1 METTRKWGVAVNE
14 LLDVRD
20 LTVAFQSK
28 DKSKSLIPALDS
40 VTFTIK
46 RGETLG
52 LVGESGCGK
61 TLSSLAVMGLLPESA
76 RVQSG
81 QLVFDGED
89 LLALKAAEHN
99 KVRGVRIGMIFQ
111 DPMTSLSPYYTIGN
125 QLMEGMRYHLA
136 MTKRQAK
143 ERGIELLRRVGIPE
157 PERVFTDYPAQ
168 LSGGMRQRVMIAIAI
183 SCEPD
188 LLIADEPTTALDVT
202 TQAQILE
209 LLGDLQREKGMS
221 LVLISHDLGV
231 IAEMCQRVVVMYAGQ
246 VIEQA
251 ESKALFASPTH
262 PYTRALLA
270 ATPRLSSK
278 QERFYS
284 IPGSVPAP
292 TEWGTGCRFRSRCE
306 QATDTCGEMPPLSRM
321 DGQRYVRCW
330 YAPDLQSTLPKE
342 VRA

>member
-1 METTRKWGVAVNE
+1 M
-14 LLDVRD
+14 LDVRD

-28 DKSKSLIPALDS
+28 DKAKTLVPALDGVS
-40 VTFTIK
+40 ISIG

-81 QLVFDGED
+81 QLLFDGDD
-89 LLALKAAEHN
+89 LLHLKDAERN

-125 QLMEGMRYHLA
+125 QLMEGLRYH
-136 MTKRQAK
+136 MGMSKKQAK
-143 ERGIELLRRVGIPE
+143 ERALDLLQKVGIPG
-157 PERVFTDYPAQ
+157 PERVFHEYPEQ

-202 TQAQILE
+202 TQAQILD
-209 LLGDLQREKGMS
+209 LLAELQRENGMS
-221 LVLISHDLGV
+221 LILISHDLGV
-231 IAEMCQRVVVMYAGQ
+231 IAEMCSRVVVMYAGQ
-246 VIEQA
+246 VIEQSEA
-251 ESKALFASPTH
+251 KALFADPTH

-270 ATPRLSSK
+270 ATPRMTEK
-278 QERFYS
+278 QERFYQ
-284 IPGSVPAP
+284 IPGAVPAP
-292 TEWGTGCRFRSRCE
+292 TEWGTGCRFRGRCE
-306 QATDTCGEMPPLSRM
+306 HATAECGEMPPLSRL
-321 DGQRYVRCW
+321 DGARFVRCW
-330 YAPDLQSTLPKE
+330 YAAGQTLQGRE